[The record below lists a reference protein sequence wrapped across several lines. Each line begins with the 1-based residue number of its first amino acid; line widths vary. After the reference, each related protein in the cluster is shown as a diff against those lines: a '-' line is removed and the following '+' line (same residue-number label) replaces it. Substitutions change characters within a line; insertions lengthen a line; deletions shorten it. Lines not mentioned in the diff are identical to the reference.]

1 MDEDEKPKN
10 RKLLIRT
17 VLGVVAVLFVIEASG
32 YIRPLLQS
40 AQLPTCDAPQ
50 TREAMAGAFQN
61 SPLIKALGAELL
73 SLADVTEVSSTN
85 QPMERRCRANAY
97 LSTGSDKLPVSY
109 RLFVPD
115 PQSGEWLVQFQIEE

>member
-1 MDEDEKPKN
+1 MEEDEKPKN

-40 AQLPTCDAPQ
+40 AQLPACDASE

-61 SPLIKALGAELL
+61 NPIISGLGAKLL
-73 SLADVTEVSSTN
+73 SLADVTEVSSTD
-85 QPMERRCRANAY
+85 QPMERRCHANAY
-97 LSTGSDKLPVSY
+97 VSTSGDKLPVSY
-109 RLFVPD
+109 RLFIPD
-115 PQSGEWLVQFQIEE
+115 PQSREWLVQFQIEE